1 MAEQVGVFSRLAHD
15 WIRILESHRRANSRR
30 AIVELAVTLIS
41 FLVGSVV
48 MYTAWARGTL
58 WLYAVAAIPTA
69 GMLVRLFL
77 LQHDCGHHSF
87 FESRAANDALG
98 RLLGVLT
105 LTPYDHW
112 RRTHAIHH
120 ATQGNLGRR
129 GTGDVDTLTVAE
141 YLARGRWP
149 RLRYRLYRHPAVMF
163 GIGPLYMFLL
173 QNRVPA
179 GFLAAGW
186 RPWIST
192 MGTNIA
198 ALVASI
204 AVIQVVGIGAFV
216 AVQLPV
222 LALAA
227 TIGVWLFFVQHQ
239 FEHTYWATASD
250 WNVREAAL
258 AGSSHYALPG
268 VLAWMTANI
277 GLHHLHHLS
286 SRIPFY
292 RFPDVVQA
300 MPELAAVNRV
310 GLMDGF
316 RCVRLALWD
325 EQARR
330 LVSFREVRER
340 TAGRPGR

>member
-1 MAEQVGVFSRLAHD
+1 MAEHVATLSRPAID
-15 WIRILESHRRANSRR
+15 WVRVLGPYRGGNNAR
-30 AIVELAVTLIS
+30 AIGELAVTLIS
-41 FLVGSVV
+41 FLAGSVV
-48 MYTAWARGTL
+48 MYAASAWGVL
-58 WLYAVAAIPTA
+58 WLYTIAAIPTA

-87 FESRAANDALG
+87 FQSRAANDALG
-98 RLLGVLT
+98 RLLSVLT

-120 ATQGNLGRR
+120 ATQGNLGKR
-129 GTGDVDTLTVAE
+129 GIGDVDTLTVAE
-141 YLARGRWP
+141 YLARGRWQ

-163 GIGPLYMFLL
+163 GIGPMYIFLL
-173 QNRVPA
+173 QNRIPA

-186 RPWIST
+186 RPWVST

-198 ALVASI
+198 VLVASI

-222 LALAA
+222 LVLAA

-239 FEHTYWATASD
+239 FEHTYWKTASD
-250 WNVREAAL
+250 WNAREAAL
-258 AGSSHYALPG
+258 AGSSHYALPA

-292 RFPDVVQA
+292 RFPDVVRA
-300 MPELAAVNRV
+300 MPELAAVNRF
-310 GLMDGF
+310 GLVEGF

-330 LVSFREVRER
+330 LVSFREVRENSV
-340 TAGRPGR
+340 GVS

>member
-1 MAEQVGVFSRLAHD
+1 
-15 WIRILESHRRANSRR
+15 
-30 AIVELAVTLIS
+30 
-41 FLVGSVV
+41 
-48 MYTAWARGTL
+48 MYAAWAWGLL
-58 WLYAVAAIPTA
+58 WLYAAVAIPTA

-87 FESRAANDALG
+87 FPSRAANDALG
-98 RLLGVLT
+98 RLLSVLT

-120 ATQGNLGRR
+120 ATQGNLGKR
-129 GTGDVDTLTVAE
+129 GIGDVDTLTVAE
-141 YLARGRWP
+141 YLARGRWQ

-163 GIGPLYMFLL
+163 GIGPLYIFLL
-173 QNRVPA
+173 QNRIPA
-179 GFLAAGW
+179 GFLATGW
-186 RPWIST
+186 RAWVST
-192 MGTNIA
+192 MGTN
-198 ALVASI
+198 VAVLIVSI
-204 AVIQVVGIGAFV
+204 TVIQVVGIGAFV

-222 LALAA
+222 LVIAA

-239 FEHTYWATASD
+239 FEHTYWETTSD
-250 WNVREAAL
+250 WNAREAAL

-292 RFPDVVQA
+292 RFPDVLRA
-300 MPELAAVNRV
+300 MPELAALNRFGFV
-310 GLMDGF
+310 EGF

-325 EQARR
+325 EKARR
-330 LVSFREVRER
+330 LVSFREALENS
-340 TAGRPGR
+340 AGLS